1 MQAWN
6 AYAPGTQELL
16 ICAIKKWVL
25 FFKEEAVRKE
35 MFCNVPDALVLKFM
49 HKLSASVS
57 AKVVEGTL
65 ANVGTVYGLLDW

>member
-1 MQAWN
+1 MQSWN

-16 ICAIKKWVL
+16 IRAIKKWV
-25 FFKEEAVRKE
+25 FFCKEEALRKE

-49 HKLSASVS
+49 HKLYVSVS